1 MLLVVTYMVI
11 YEFHL
16 AELFPQIHRKP
27 CLCECQ
33 SNT

>member
-1 MLLVVTYMVI
+1 MVI
-11 YEFHL
+11 YYEFHL

-33 SNT
+33 YIVH

>member
-1 MLLVVTYMVI
+1 MVI
-11 YEFHL
+11 YYEFHL